1 MLLSFIEDQLKNQPI
16 VLLLYSY
23 DCPAHEVVVTTF
35 AYFLKE
41 VANCEVILD
50 IWDQHNIQV
59 KQTEWNLDR
68 YSRKSLVV
76 RKRSKRFNF

>member
-1 MLLSFIEDQLKNQPI
+1 MYVRQASYETKFTFSLLPDDPAKNMPI

-35 AYFLKE
+35 AYYLKE

-50 IWDQHNIQV
+50 IWDQHNLQV
-59 KQTEWNLDR
+59 
-68 YSRKSLVV
+68 S
-76 RKRSKRFNF
+76 